1 MTTAQVMQIVGT
13 DGIPPEVF
21 DYAPEMVI
29 PSHMPGEPTTQTG
42 EGGNPVPAQSSA
54 SVFERAK
61 TFAKNLKM
69 FITPHSMH
77 YIAQAKQRLDV
88 LALMGK
94 SVPVDPE
101 TVAGIFDLP
110 NWGTIDGA
118 TIQEKV
124 FNWAKMQLTEKAKLA
139 VLEKA
144 LGLAPPPEEGKPG
157 PKPGQAGSGRPA
169 TNKKPAK
176 LAQKGA
182 SGGGRVV
189 RKTS

>member
-1 MTTAQVMQIVGT
+1 VMQIVGA
-13 DGIPPEVF
+13 DGVAPEVF
-21 DYAPEMVI
+21 DYAPDKVI
-29 PSHMPGEPTTQTG
+29 PSHMEGEPTTKIG
-42 EGGNPVPAQSSA
+42 PDGKPVPVESSV

-77 YIAQAKQRLDV
+77 YIAQAKQRLDL

-94 SVPVDPE
+94 KVPVDPE

-124 FNWAKMQLTEKAKLA
+124 FNWAKMQLLEKSKLA
-139 VLEKA
+139 ILEKA
-144 LGLAPPPEEGKPG
+144 LGLAPPEPEGKPG
-157 PKPGQAGSGRPA
+157 PKPGQPGSGRPA
-169 TNKKPAK
+169 TNQKPAK
-176 LAQKGA
+176 LAQKGP